1 VVLFVATYRLTK
13 DDALLLTCRTTSIGG
28 QAGEIDAG
36 TFDIVSIT
44 PGVPDIDAILSTPV
58 LVELT
63 GGGFDVLKGTKDYVL
78 RWPRFTKLY
87 LDRDWKEGVSRDE
100 LQRIAKKAVSMA
112 GDGEREQWEDAL
124 GVIDRIHAA
133 DGTVVPSSR
142 LREKARG
149 QLSTGKGDGC
159 YGVELK
165 SGLNVD
171 DLLKKGMELRR
182 AREMKRKAMDD
193 PGITNKRICMEIK
206 NLSTANRSGRTL
218 EVDMQKSEAKNI
230 LQLLESAKI
239 LSATKAHWKEI
250 SQFIPSASYFDVTE
264 NDVDKENSFPS
275 PEQQKSD
282 EFIVLVDRQ
291 HGTSV
296 RKVLGMVRQASTFG
310 GRWHVYNWKIIR
322 YIKGDSNVDW
332 KNEYL
337 WTYIDGNPY

>member
-1 VVLFVATYRLTK
+1 MLFVATYCLTK
-13 DDALLLTCRTTSIGG
+13 DDAMLLTCRTTSIEG
-28 QAGEIDAG
+28 QSGEIDAG
-36 TFDIVSIT
+36 TFDIVSTT
-44 PGVPDIDAILSTPV
+44 PGVPDIDAILSTPA

-63 GGGFDVLKGTKDYVL
+63 GGGFDILKGTKDYVL
-78 RWPRFTKLY
+78 RWPRFTKLH

-100 LQRIAKKAVSMA
+100 LQRIAKKAVSVG
-112 GDGEREQWEDAL
+112 GDGERERWEDAL

-142 LREKARG
+142 LRENAKG
-149 QLSTGKGDGC
+149 ELSAAKDNGS

-165 SGLNVD
+165 SGLNID

-193 PGITNKRICMEIK
+193 PGITNKRICLGTK
-206 NLSTANRSGRTL
+206 NLSRANKPAHAL
-218 EVDMQKSEAKNI
+218 EVDMLKSEAMNVQ
-230 LQLLESAKI
+230 QLLESATI
-239 LSATKAHWKEI
+239 LLATKAHREEI
-250 SQFIPSASYFDVTE
+250 SQSIPSASYFDVAE
-264 NDVDKENSFPS
+264 NDVDKENSSPS
-275 PEQQKSD
+275 PQQQKSD
-282 EFIVLVDRQ
+282 EYIVLVDRQ

-296 RKVLGMVRQASTFG
+296 RKVLGMVRQASASG

-322 YIKGDSNVDW
+322 YIKGDSNVNW